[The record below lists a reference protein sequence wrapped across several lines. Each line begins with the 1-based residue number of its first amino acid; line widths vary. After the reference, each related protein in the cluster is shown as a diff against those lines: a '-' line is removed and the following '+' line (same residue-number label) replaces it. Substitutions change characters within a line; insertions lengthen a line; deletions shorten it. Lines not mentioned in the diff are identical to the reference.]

1 MSTSETTQTA
11 PAHQTAHQAT
21 PAPAAP
27 RVRRARPAVMS
38 VTPLAAEK
46 VKALIDGR
54 GKPTAG
60 IRIGVRSKGCSG
72 MSYTLEFAD
81 RQEPMDEVV
90 ESGGVKLL
98 IDPKASLFLIGTE
111 MDYEE
116 EKLKSGF
123 VFRNPNEKGRCGC
136 GESFHV

>member
-1 MSTSETTQTA
+1 MTTSPSAET
-11 PAHQTAHQAT
+11 QAT
-21 PAPAAP
+21 EAPKPAPRPRRPRPQVMTVTPAAAE
-27 RVRRARPAVMS
+27 RAR
-38 VTPLAAEK
+38 
-46 VKALIDGR
+46 ALIAGR
-54 GKPTAG
+54 RKPTAG

-81 RQEPMDEVV
+81 KQEPMDEVV
-90 ESGGVKLL
+90 DSDGVRLL
-98 IDPKASLFLIGTE
+98 IDPKASLFLIGTV

>member
-1 MSTSETTQTA
+1 MSTTTDTA
-11 PAHQTAHQAT
+11 K
-21 PAPAAP
+21 PAAP
-27 RVRRARPAVMS
+27 PAASGSAPRPRRPRPQVMT
-38 VTPLAAEK
+38 VTSLAAER

-54 GKPTAG
+54 GKPTVG

-81 RQEPMDEVV
+81 KQEPMDEVV
-90 ESGGVKLL
+90 ESGGIKLL

-123 VFRNPNEKGRCGC
+123 VFKNPNEKGRCGC

>member
-1 MSTSETTQTA
+1 MTTTTDSSKPAA
-11 PAHQTAHQAT
+11 P
-21 PAPAAP
+21 PPPAAP
-27 RVRRARPAVMS
+27 RPRRPRPQVMT
-38 VTPLAAEK
+38 VTSLAAERIK
-46 VKALIDGR
+46 SMIEGR

-60 IRIGVRSKGCSG
+60 IRIGVRTKGCSG
-72 MSYTLEFAD
+72 LSYTLEFAD
-81 RQEPMDEVV
+81 KQEPMDEVV
-90 ESGGVKLL
+90 DTGGVKLL

-123 VFRNPNEKGRCGC
+123 VFKNPNEKGRCGC

>member
-1 MSTSETTQTA
+1 MGTTTETSK
-11 PAHQTAHQAT
+11 PAAA
-21 PAPAAP
+21 PAPARP
-27 RVRRARPAVMS
+27 RRPRPQVMT
-38 VTPLAAEK
+38 VTPAAAERA
-46 VKALIDGR
+46 KALIDGR

-81 RQEPMDEVV
+81 KQEPMDEVV
-90 ESGGVKLL
+90 ETGGIRLL

-116 EKLKSGF
+116 EKLKQGF
-123 VFRNPNEKGRCGC
+123 VFKNPNEKGRCGC

>member
-1 MSTSETTQTA
+1 MSITTETSQ
-11 PAHQTAHQAT
+11 PAAAAT
-21 PAPAAP
+21 PAPAPAAAP
-27 RVRRARPAVMS
+27 RVRRPRPQVMS
-38 VTPLAAEK
+38 VTPAAAER

-60 IRIGVRSKGCSG
+60 IRIGVRTKGCSG

-81 RQEPMDEVV
+81 AQQPMDEVV
-90 ESGGVKLL
+90 ETGGVKLL

-111 MDYEE
+111 MDYVE

-123 VFRNPNEKGRCGC
+123 VFTNPNEKGRCGC

>member
-1 MSTSETTQTA
+1 MTTTTETTK
-11 PAHQTAHQAT
+11 PA
-21 PAPAAP
+21 APAAP
-27 RVRRARPAVMS
+27 RPRRPRPQLMT
-38 VTPLAAEK
+38 VTPLAAER

-60 IRIGVRSKGCSG
+60 IRIGVRTKGCSG
-72 MSYTLEFAD
+72 LSYTLEFAD
-81 RQEPMDEVV
+81 KQEPMDEVI
-90 ESGGVKLL
+90 EAHGIKLL
-98 IDPKASLFLIGTE
+98 VDPKASLFLIGTE

>member
-1 MSTSETTQTA
+1 MTTTTDTSK
-11 PAHQTAHQAT
+11 PA
-21 PAPAAP
+21 APAAP
-27 RVRRARPAVMS
+27 RPRRPRPQLMT
-38 VTPLAAEK
+38 VTPLAGER
-46 VKALIDGR
+46 IQGMIEGR

-60 IRIGVRSKGCSG
+60 IRIGVRTKGCSG
-72 MSYTLEFAD
+72 LSYTLEFAD
-81 RQEPMDEVV
+81 KQEPMDEVI
-90 ESGGVKLL
+90 EAHGIKLL
-98 IDPKASLFLIGTE
+98 VDPKASLFLIGTE

>member
-1 MSTSETTQTA
+1 MSTTTDTPT
-11 PAHQTAHQAT
+11 PA
-21 PAPAAP
+21 APAAP
-27 RVRRARPAVMS
+27 AAAPRARRPRPQVMS
-38 VTPLAAEK
+38 VTPAAAER
-46 VKALIDGR
+46 VKALIEGR

-81 RQEPMDEVV
+81 KQEPMDEVV
-90 ESGGVKLL
+90 DTQGIKLL